1 MHPKTGQKMTR
12 RNVNRNLT
20 PATNKVQNARSR
32 ASSTN
37 ESEERN
43 ANHTGHRDQ
52 ESSDRNQYAPGKIT
66 ITFKKPPNMYRRKG
80 VVTSNANLICKPT
93 TGGQVQR
100 KEPDNPKKET
110 TTTIRSKIELCWRV
124 SHALTGASQERP
136 NTSSQIPNLP

>member
-12 RNVNRNLT
+12 RNVNRNKT
-20 PATNKVQNARSR
+20 PATNQVQNARTR

-37 ESEERN
+37 ASEERN

-100 KEPDNPKKET
+100 KEPDNPKKRNHNNHTQQNRAVLAGVPCSNWSEP
-110 TTTIRSKIELCWRV
+110 REAKYV
-124 SHALTGASQERP
+124 QP
-136 NTSSQIPNLP
+136 NP

>member
-12 RNVNRNLT
+12 RNVNRNQT
-20 PATNKVQNARSR
+20 PATNQVQNARTR

-66 ITFKKPPNMYRRKG
+66 ITFKKPQNMYRRKG
-80 VVTSNANLICKPT
+80 VVTSNANLISKPT

-100 KEPDNPKKET
+100 KEPDNPKNEPQQPYAAK
-110 TTTIRSKIELCWRV
+110 
-124 SHALTGASQERP
+124 
-136 NTSSQIPNLP
+136 